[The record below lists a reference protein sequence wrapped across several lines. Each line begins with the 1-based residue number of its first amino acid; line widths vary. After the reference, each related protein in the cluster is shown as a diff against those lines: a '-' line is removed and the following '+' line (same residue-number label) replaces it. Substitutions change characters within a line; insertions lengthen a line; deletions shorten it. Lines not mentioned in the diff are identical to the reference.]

1 MPTQHPHAAAQTLA
15 GEVFGKILHR
25 EADAG
30 GYAYVLDCLESGQ
43 KSLQEIV
50 VEFMT
55 SDEFIERF
63 ASSLLP
69 AQSVDLVHR
78 LLLGRSL
85 DRETEL
91 LPAMRE
97 LVRLGLTAYVEKI
110 AASEDYANLVGPDG
124 VPGFGHFGADAA
136 DASGYAPP
144 MRQRRPRRAPAGH
157 VGVEAELRNSARG

>member
-43 KSLQEIV
+43 KSLRQIV

-63 ASSLLP
+63 ALSVRP

-85 DRETEL
+85 DSVVELQPAVREF
-91 LPAMRE
+91 
-97 LVRLGLTAYVEKI
+97 VRLGLAAYVEKI
-110 AASEDYANLVGPDG
+110 AGSADYETLVGPDR

-136 DASGYAPP
+136 EASGYAPP
-144 MRQRRPRRAPAGH
+144 KRQRRPRRPPAAH
-157 VGVEAELRNSARG
+157 AGVEAEQRNSARG